1 MIYIF
6 AIIIDLVFAIWV
18 SIGSVWYIY
27 FINFVLLFIASS
39 MINTS
44 YIQGLTRGVSYFY
57 LFKLNGTARAFII
70 NIPTIIIFVI
80 AYIVLSFIFSVIL
93 QFILFFLA
101 CILIST
107 IVAFVDNRFQF
118 AIEKTKMS
126 KKLKQNIRNQ

>member
-1 MIYIF
+1 MIYIL

-57 LFKLNGTARAFII
+57 LFKLNSTARAFMI
-70 NIPTIIIFVI
+70 NIPTIIIFII
-80 AYIVLSFIFSVIL
+80 AYVILSFVFFVTL
-93 QFILFFLA
+93 RFILFFIA

-107 IVAFVDNRFQF
+107 IVAFIDNRFQF
-118 AIEKTKMS
+118 ALEKSKMCE
-126 KKLKQNIRNQ
+126 KLKQTIRNR